1 MSKPHQ
7 EAMEAAFIPTMKACF
22 MLPITFIL
30 TEIDTE
36 NVGMFFVH
44 LTRWYMLQS
53 YDPSKKNT
61 NFLERITTTMH
72 DSLAMALRDSF
83 QTKLPIEILTSLA
96 LTHNNYVHL
105 KEVKVLAVLLLQN
118 LKEKACGCVR

>member
-1 MSKPHQ
+1 
-7 EAMEAAFIPTMKACF
+7 
-22 MLPITFIL
+22 MLPVTFLL

-44 LTRWYMLQS
+44 LIRWYMLQS

-61 NFLERITTTMH
+61 NILESSTTTMH
-72 DSLAMALRDSF
+72 DSLANALPDTF

-96 LTHNNYVHL
+96 FTHNNYCWL
-105 KEVKVLAVLLLQN
+105 
-118 LKEKACGCVR
+118 CCCFRI

>member
-1 MSKPHQ
+1 
-7 EAMEAAFIPTMKACF
+7 
-22 MLPITFIL
+22 
-30 TEIDTE
+30 
-36 NVGMFFVH
+36 
-44 LTRWYMLQS
+44 MLQS

-105 KEVKVLAVLLLQN
+105 KGVKVLAVLLLQN
-118 LKEKACGCVR
+118 LKEKACGCVG